1 VRARNL
7 EISRAS
13 TTPRNSSP
21 SSSRRTRGLAPS
33 LARDA
38 STRLESVPML
48 SRRRA
53 RRPGA
58 RRASRRSPSSPDPS
72 TPLRHRKP
80 SLTRSASPLSLSN
93 CHPTAPTPFRA
104 VALRTPTTNGR
115 GALVVVAGGNSIGN
129 TLHGT
134 RRARART
141 SGFRA
146 RLQSPTGR
154 RVLKAR
160 RAKGRKYLAPA
171 GAVNGW
177 NREKKKSLK

>member
-1 VRARNL
+1 VRERARNL
-7 EISRAS
+7 GISRTS

-38 STRLESVPML
+38 STRLESVAMT

-58 RRASRRSPSSPDPS
+58 RRASHRSPSSPDPS

-80 SLTRSASPLSLSN
+80 SLTRLPFPYPTR
-93 CHPTAPTPFRA
+93 HPSAPTPFRA

-146 RLQSPTGR
+146 RLQTPTGR
-154 RVLKAR
+154 KVLKAR

>member
-1 VRARNL
+1 
-7 EISRAS
+7 
-13 TTPRNSSP
+13 
-21 SSSRRTRGLAPS
+21 
-33 LARDA
+33 
-38 STRLESVPML
+38 M
-48 SRRRA
+48 
-53 RRPGA
+53 
-58 RRASRRSPSSPDPS
+58 
-72 TPLRHRKP
+72 
-80 SLTRSASPLSLSN
+80 
-93 CHPTAPTPFRA
+93 
-104 VALRTPTTNGR
+104 VALRTPTTHGR